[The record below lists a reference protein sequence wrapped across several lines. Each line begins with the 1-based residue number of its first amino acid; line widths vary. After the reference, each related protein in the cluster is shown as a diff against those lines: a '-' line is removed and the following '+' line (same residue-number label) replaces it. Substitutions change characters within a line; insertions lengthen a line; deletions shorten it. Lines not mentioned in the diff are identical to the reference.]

1 MDMQTTI
8 IAMTAI
14 ILGSL
19 TVLIPITGITARI
32 ALKPLME
39 SMARYRE
46 MQGANE
52 AQQLLERRLAL
63 MEEQL
68 HSMER
73 TLQEVSEASDF
84 HRQLQG
90 SQRQA
95 ISAPAPAGTSD
106 PVVAARPDPVKT

>member
-1 MDMQTTI
+1 MQMEETI
-8 IAMTAI
+8 IALTAI

-19 TVLIPITGITARI
+19 VVLIPITGITARI

-52 AQQLLERRLAL
+52 AQQLLERRVAL

-73 TLQEVSEASDF
+73 TLQDVSEASDF
-84 HRQLQG
+84 NRQLQG
-90 SQRQA
+90 TPRPA

-106 PVVAARPDPVKT
+106 PVVAMRPDQVKA